1 MNDVIN
7 LSWDVNLTQYALGAL
22 FNLAVAFVIV
32 RYIYHPLTPNRGY
45 AFTFLAFNPT
55 IYFLLG
61 LMGSIELTIGVGF
74 GLFAIFSVLRY
85 RTEEMPIREM
95 TYLFILIALPVMNS
109 VLGTG
114 GEFFRVLIANLSII
128 GLLFFLE
135 REWGFSFQSSKRITY
150 EKVDLV
156 TPANRGRLI
165 ADLQERTGLLVH
177 RVEVG
182 RIDFLRDVAELTIYY
197 EMPALSDEERQQGL
211 SSEFEPAGRQLLE
224 PR

>member
-1 MNDVIN
+1 MNDLIN
-7 LSWDVNLTQYALGAL
+7 LSWNLNVTQYAIGAL
-22 FNLAVAFVIV
+22 INLAVAFVIV

-61 LMGSIELTIGVGF
+61 LMGSIELTVGVGF

-109 VLGTG
+109 VLGNG
-114 GEFFRVLIANLSII
+114 GEFFKVAIADLSII
-128 GLLFFLE
+128 ALLFFLE
-135 REWGFSFQSSKRITY
+135 REWGFTFQSTKRVTY
-150 EKVDLV
+150 EKIELI
-156 TPANRGRLI
+156 TPANRERLI
-165 ADLQERTGLLVH
+165 ADLQERTGLVIS

-197 EMPALSDEERQQGL
+197 DAPDVSDMRQQGL
-211 SSEFEPAGRQLLE
+211 SSEFQPMGRALLDS
-224 PR
+224 

>member
-1 MNDVIN
+1 MNDLLN
-7 LSWDVNLTQYALGAL
+7 FSWNIAVTQFAIGAL
-22 FNLAVAFVIV
+22 INLAVAFVIV

-61 LMGSIELTIGVGF
+61 LMGSIELTVGVGF

-114 GEFFRVLIANLSII
+114 GEFFKVLIANVGIV

-135 REWGFSFQSSKRITY
+135 REWGFSFQSTKRVTY
-150 EKVDLV
+150 EKIELI
-156 TPANRGRLI
+156 TPANRPRLI
-165 ADLQERTGLLVH
+165 ADLQERTGLLIS

-182 RIDFLRDVAELTIYY
+182 RIDFLRDVADLTIYY
-197 EMPALSDEERQQGL
+197 EMPATDERQQGL
-211 SSEFEPAGRQLLE
+211 SSEFQPVGRALLDS
-224 PR
+224 